1 LRADQIRA
9 LSSGELSKQL
19 VETQQELV
27 NLRFRNATKQLV
39 NYREISKVK
48 KRIARMKTIMR
59 ERELAR
65 E

>member
-1 LRADQIRA
+1 MRADQIRA